1 MNAAKKKI
9 LSKER
14 EKDLEYIQ
22 NFRLLDDD
30 FMSKCFEN
38 NIECTEFV
46 LHIILNKHDLKVQ
59 KVNTQYSI
67 KNLQGRSVR
76 LDIYALDASGR
87 TYNIEI
93 QRADKGAGAQRA
105 RFNSSIIDANIL
117 PVGEDF
123 SLLPETYIIFIT
135 ENDVIGDNLP
145 IYHIDRVISETGKYF
160 DDGSHIIYV
169 NANYK
174 DDTPLGIL
182 MHDFSC
188 TNPYEMKYPILAE
201 RVKYFKKDEE
211 GISIMCKAM
220 EEMRN
225 EAAYKA
231 AYKAA
236 YEVNIKNAIRMLKI
250 GKLSIEEITEITELP
265 IDVIKSL
272 SEIKE

>member
-1 MNAAKKKI
+1 MNTTKKNI
-9 LSKER
+9 QSKRR
-14 EKDLEYIQ
+14 EKDMQYIQ

-46 LHIILNKHDLKVQ
+46 LHIILNKDDLKVQ
-59 KVNTQYSI
+59 QVNTQYAI

-87 TYNIEI
+87 IYNIEI
-93 QRADKGAGAQRA
+93 QRSDKGAGAR
-105 RFNSSIIDANIL
+105 RVRYNSSIIDANTLIA
-117 PVGEDF
+117 GDDF
-123 SLLPETYIIFIT
+123 SLLPETYVIFIT

-145 IYHIDRVISETGKYF
+145 IYHIDRMISETGKYF
-160 DDGSHIIYV
+160 NDGMHIIYV
-169 NANYK
+169 NASYI

-188 TNPYEMKYPILAE
+188 NDPNDMKYPILAE
-201 RVKYFKKDEE
+201 RVKYFKRDEE

-231 AYKAA
+231 T
-236 YEVNIKNAIRMLKI
+236 YEANVKNAVRMLKI
-250 GKLSIEEITEITELP
+250 GKLSIEEIAAITELP
-265 IDVIKSL
+265 IDLIKSF
-272 SEIKE
+272 SEVKD